1 MCVANDYERTKD
13 FKGLVFHSIRYDGGQ
28 YSTDK
33 MNLKSDAT
41 WMRIMPAK
49 TGFVMVYE
57 YFKKQ
62 KKLDYRLEKMN

>member
-1 MCVANDYERTKD
+1 
-13 FKGLVFHSIRYDGGQ
+13 
-28 YSTDK
+28 
-33 MNLKSDAT
+33 
-41 WMRIMPAK
+41 MRIMPAK